1 MFSLLKDG
9 ALIVLGG
16 GRGVAVIIYMVGVE
30 VLIGVLVILPVDLV
44 DEFIIKERKRSN

>member
-9 ALIVLGG
+9 ALIILEGG
-16 GRGVAVIIYMVGVE
+16 KGVVVIIYIIRVK
-30 VLIGVLVILPVDLV
+30 VLIGVLIILPVDLI